1 MDGLMNPLQLYA
13 HSRGPGD
20 AMAKAALYSL
30 ACAEVRLFLIGSPRR
45 SAPFSLVG
53 LEMGGA

>member
-1 MDGLMNPLQLYA
+1 MNPLQLYA